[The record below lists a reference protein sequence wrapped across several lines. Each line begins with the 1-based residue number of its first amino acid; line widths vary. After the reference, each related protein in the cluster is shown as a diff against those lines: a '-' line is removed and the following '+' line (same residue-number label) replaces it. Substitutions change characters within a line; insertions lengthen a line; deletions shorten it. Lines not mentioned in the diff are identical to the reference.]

1 MGRFAAVFHAKGY
14 AMYKTLIAAVLL
26 ASSTALFAQ
35 TPPAAPSGDSKKA
48 ERREA
53 AREKLKGARQ
63 ACDGKKGD
71 ERKSC
76 MEQALCKDAKDAD
89 KCKARVEKGAER
101 MKKRA
106 EDRKA
111 REAAKK

>member
-1 MGRFAAVFHAKGY
+1 MAVFHVKGHP
-14 AMYKTLIAAVLL
+14 MTKTLIAAALL
-26 ASSTALFAQ
+26 VSSTALFAQ
-35 TPPAAPSGDSKKA
+35 APPAAPSGDSKKA
-48 ERREA
+48 ERREM
-53 AREKLKGARQ
+53 AREKVKGARQ
-63 ACDGKKGD
+63 ACEGKKGD
-71 ERKSC
+71 ERKAC
-76 MEQALCKDAKDAD
+76 MEQALCKDSKDAD